1 MDKVSL
7 PNGMEDLDVIEGL
20 EKDPEEMIILLAK
33 KINEIID
40 WINSQ

>member
-1 MDKVSL
+1 MDKISL
-7 PNGMEDLDVIEGL
+7 PNGMEDFDAIEGL
-20 EKDPEEMIILLAK
+20 ERDPEDMIILLTK

>member
-1 MDKVSL
+1 MEKISL
-7 PNGMEDLDVIEGL
+7 PNGREDWEAIEGL
-20 EKDPEEMIILLAK
+20 ERAPAEMIILLTK

>member
-7 PNGMEDLDVIEGL
+7 PNGMEDLEPMEGF
-20 EKDPEEMIILLAK
+20 EKDHEEMIILLAK

>member
-7 PNGMEDLDVIEGL
+7 PDGMENFEPIEGL
-20 EKDPEEMIILLAK
+20 EKDPEEMIILLTK

>member
-7 PNGMEDLDVIEGL
+7 PNGMEDLDAMEGF
-20 EKDPEEMIILLAK
+20 EKDHEEMIILLTK